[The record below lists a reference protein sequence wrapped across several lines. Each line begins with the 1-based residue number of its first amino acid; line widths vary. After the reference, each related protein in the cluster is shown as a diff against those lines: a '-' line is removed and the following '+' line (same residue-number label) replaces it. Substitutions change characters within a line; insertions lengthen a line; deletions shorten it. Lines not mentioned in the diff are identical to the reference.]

1 MFGCLFLF
9 RGESSPSI
17 IGEGLWAPTDALHQ
31 QLPSVSSRGRRQ
43 EVEAPHCQSA
53 CACSGCCPRTGS
65 CQESPADKNRLVKR
79 SVLTPLQIHNILE
92 DRKRMLNGW
101 IAIAAYLRS
110 RTFTD
115 CDDPILVRV
124 EAHAN
129 LAHWLGVCHRSREI
143 ALPIQP
149 TIKPFPLVVPFSC
162 VRQAPRDQVHQLAR
176 W

>member
-1 MFGCLFLF
+1 MQRTIKISTLICLVVCFFSGENHLPRSSEKDSEHLLTLCINSFLQF
-9 RGESSPSI
+9 PPE
-17 IGEGLWAPTDALHQ
+17 GEGKRWRHRIANLPVLALD
-31 QLPSVSSRGRRQ
+31 VAR
-43 EVEAPHCQSA
+43 E
-53 CACSGCCPRTGS
+53 
-65 CQESPADKNRLVKR
+65 LV
-79 SVLTPLQIHNILE
+79 VV
-92 DRKRMLNGW
+92 RK
-101 IAIAAYLRS
+101 ALRS

-176 W
+176 